1 MKNVHKLW
9 TKGELELGVNL
20 SPSMVLHA
28 LPNDCHKCD
37 KVTLSAHVLARSFQR
52 RQGERAHALV
62 SWTSTSPFFFF
73 ICVIP

>member
-1 MKNVHKLW
+1 M
-9 TKGELELGVNL
+9 NL
-20 SPSMVLHA
+20 NPSVALHA

-52 RQGERAHALV
+52 RRERAGARARLLDVHESL
-62 SWTSTSPFFFF
+62 SF